1 MASHLHAAPRLACVK
16 PVASVHPEP
25 GSNSTLY
32 NLFVL
37 ITCTFDRH
45 AIQQGGR
52 AAFTCLCQSFKELAA
67 QGQPLKSGCK
77 STAFTANSQIYTRK
91 NLKYIHI
98 LTFDYSPRAKSAVL
112 HINYINKKIHI
123 LRSIQQT
130 NYLLTKKTARD
141 EHFSKMPLFMGHP
154 CMLPTPF

>member
-45 AIQQGGR
+45 AMKANAKVRGLPR
-52 AAFTCLCQSFKELAA
+52 TC
-67 QGQPLKSGCK
+67 
-77 STAFTANSQIYTRK
+77 
-91 NLKYIHI
+91 KY
-98 LTFDYSPRAKSAVL
+98 
-112 HINYINKKIHI
+112 
-123 LRSIQQT
+123 
-130 NYLLTKKTARD
+130 
-141 EHFSKMPLFMGHP
+141 FSKNFSKTMHFCYILDLNQPYTGFIHQKKACFNLLQRTWTGVEKTRRKHVFTTKNSRQHKEKTEKMRRKRNHGMPYR
-154 CMLPTPF
+154 